1 MTDDTATVLIIED
14 ERQIADGYASV
25 LGDAYEVRTA
35 YTGEEAIE
43 SIDDSVDAVLLDRMM
58 PGRSGQ
64 DTLAAI
70 RDRGFDVPVAMVTA
84 KVPDFDVIEMGF
96 DDYLTKP
103 VDVDELYETVERL
116 LALGELDREVREYVA
131 ATVKQASLEAT
142 KPSVELEDHEPYHEL
157 RDQLTD
163 RGAELG
169 DVSAAMSN
177 EQFELVL
184 KSIVRTLEADPGQP

>member
-1 MTDDTATVLIIED
+1 MTDDIPTILVVED

-25 LGDAYEVRTA
+25 LDDSYEVITA
-35 YTGEEAIE
+35 YSGEDAIE
-43 SIDDSVDAVLLDRMM
+43 TIDDSVDAVLLDRMM

-64 DTLAAI
+64 ETLAEL
-70 RDRGFDVPVAMVTA
+70 RDRGYDVPVAMVTA

-116 LALGELDREVREYVA
+116 LALGELDREIREYVA

-142 KPSVELEDHEPYHEL
+142 KPSIELDDHEPYREL
-157 RDQLTD
+157 RAQLTD
-163 RGAELG
+163 QGAELG
-169 DVSAAMSN
+169 DISAAMSN

-184 KSIVRTLEADPGQP
+184 KSIVRTLEASPGP